1 MADPGGTPIRL
12 HLGEPD
18 TRGTPLDGGWWPWS
32 TDPAAELPDL
42 VAAIDRIH
50 GSILRIALGARG
62 WAARPKRLV
71 IGDRLIRLGYFESQ
85 SPSLLTAVTENGGR
99 VDLLVIAPATRADAA
114 ASAMSIAADPDNR
127 RPATQILEAAAARD
141 GGKPIPSAA

>member
-1 MADPGGTPIRL
+1 MADPGMSIRL
-12 HLGEPD
+12 HLGHPD
-18 TRGTPLDGGWWPWS
+18 TRGTPLDGGWWPRS

-42 VAAIDRIH
+42 VAAIDGIH
-50 GSILRIALGARG
+50 GSILRLALGARG
-62 WAARPKRLV
+62 WDPRPKRLV

-99 VDLLVIAPATRADAA
+99 VDLLVIAPATSADAA
-114 ASAMSIAADPDNR
+114 TSAMSIAADPDNR
-127 RPATQILEAAAARD
+127 LPATQILEAAAARD